1 MAKYVPSNEKFS
13 FEFDARY
20 TAPDG
25 ERLGFRFR
33 TIRYTPPVGDKIGFD
48 FIEPYLPLDGNR
60 LSFNFSAKPYTPPKG
75 DELGF
80 QFTERYTPPPGDAI
94 GFHFESEAGEVA
106 PPARDSQYIYP
117 APFESMVFGTDFF
130 IRLVYRQVY
139 PTGFNQ
145 SAVGVPGVRN
155 DTQYLKPYGF
165 DALGFSRQTIRNKNV
180 TVTVPGM
187 DLSRVAMPSI
197 INFHKN
203 VYGKGFGNELFGQP
217 TIYNLLKFVRLNN
230 RGIESNIF
238 GTAYLQGGVRFVRP
252 SGIAPL
258 AVGEA
263 KVVNTRADQTVR
275 LNGIA
280 APSFPRPNV
289 SPQIL
294 TVRGILG
301 TQWGSPYVQRNPSPA
316 GWISERF
323 GTAWVSRSP
332 RFYTVTVG
340 EVTQFGLAK
349 VFDAKQTVTI
359 TGVIPGGIFG
369 DIQIRNL
376 NFKVAPGSIEA
387 PPLSDWT
394 KVENTAR
401 YYQLK
406 SFDSS
411 QFGNA
416 SINNGTPSFAPDG
429 FDSAVFGKAMVAER
443 IRRINTPGF
452 SLLSF
457 GRPTVTKT
465 PQLSPRSIAPLDLGQ
480 PNLTLYTR
488 YIVSSGR
495 MMTAIGQATIGM
507 AKRKLAVGGFNS
519 MRLGDP
525 VITHGQRELLAQ
537 GSNHS
542 RYGNA
547 HQVWFR
553 VRSIAPAS
561 IYEDQKQY
569 GHRLGGSQH
578 IQAKGFDATLFGT
591 RIIPESQ
598 SILASNFA
606 SSVFGTARLQKT
618 REYLS
623 VVGFATGG
631 QQPADRWGKTTVY
644 NSRQYIIQTYDV
656 DSDLNPPKMQGWM
669 SIINRNRTLGITG
682 SNMALFGRALVRN
695 NATLMQPGGIDA
707 RPLGTAWIS
716 HRVRP
721 IRLEGMEPPYL
732 SGWTNVHNAAAVIK
746 PKGFDT
752 EKWGTAAVVNTRR
765 YFPRIGNFESLV
777 FGQPMIS
784 FKKRRLSLESRYSI
798 GPIYIPIH
806 KVDLYTRYVETLSN
820 DFAQVGVPSLSIH
833 RKVITPRWYLRDL
846 FGDPSLRNVTPE
858 VKTRGR
864 NAEEF
869 GQAAI
874 RTQWRNMDTFGDNA
888 QLFGKP
894 TIADRNR
901 KLNVNSF
908 VAGAIGALRVRGT
921 ASPPLSTQYI
931 FLNNVDNRGE
941 DSNDDTSVI
950 KDGHGIGIPFD
961 QVPRAS
967 LRTNVIRPQGFD
979 AKLFGT
985 ADVYSNGILMENG
998 IKLDKELGTPM
1009 VQLARRTISINEG
1022 INNLIAMGRPR
1033 LSPHTIY
1040 AVLEATEQAKR
1051 NHPQANLHAV
1061 NSDSGYRKPGE
1072 VFGRARVWI
1081 HNPYLN
1087 VQGIWPRNDYGTP
1100 RVELKR
1106 RYLEVK
1112 GIQAYR
1118 FGWHN
1123 IGDGTQEIKSQPNNL
1138 FTVFG
1143 RLGIALAKEKNVQLR
1158 PPGLS
1163 ASLYGRPVVEFFH
1176 RTIKPS
1182 GYNTLAMG
1190 SSRGGTLYMP
1200 QSLHVG
1206 PRRPTIPVGTLM
1218 EKFGTTYIGLKVR
1231 DIQVRGFIATVI
1243 GYDPTNFKER
1253 MRVERG
1259 QGGSGA
1265 PSALEIKPVGFDA
1278 LRSNA
1283 SNVKYAAHYIRPDGN
1298 SDQFRKGAF

>member
-1 MAKYVPSNEKFS
+1 MSDENS
-13 FEFDARY
+13 
-20 TAPDG
+20 
-25 ERLGFRFR
+25 
-33 TIRYTPPVGDKIGFD
+33 YTPPLGYAITFD
-48 FIEPYLPLDGNR
+48 LKVPDYAAPAGNSV
-60 LSFNFSAKPYTPPKG
+60 SFNLTRDGDNPP
-75 DELGF
+75 EPS
-80 QFTERYTPPPGDAI
+80 T
-94 GFHFESEAGEVA
+94 
-106 PPARDSQYIYP
+106 SQYVYP
-117 APFESMVFGTDFF
+117 EPLESTAFGYDTF
-130 IRLVYRQVY
+130 IRLAYRQTY

-145 SAVGVPGVRN
+145 SGVGVPGVRN

-165 DALGFSRQTIRNKNV
+165 DALGFSWQTIRNKNV

-203 VYGKGFGNELFGQP
+203 VYGKGFGNELFGRP
-217 TIYNLLKFVRLNN
+217 TIYNLLKFVHLNN
-230 RGIESNIF
+230 RGIDSSSF
-238 GTAYLQGGVRFVRP
+238 GTPYLQGGVRFVRP
-252 SGIAPL
+252 GGMASFG
-258 AVGEA
+258 VGQA
-263 KVVNTRADQTVR
+263 KVINTRADQTVR
-275 LNGIA
+275 LTGIA

-376 NFKVAPGSIEA
+376 NFKVTPGSIEA

-406 SFDSS
+406 GFDSS

-429 FDSAVFGKAMVAER
+429 FDSASFGNALVAER

-495 MMTAIGQATIGM
+495 MMMAMGEPSIGM

-542 RYGNA
+542 RYGNS

-644 NSRQYIIQTYDV
+644 NARQYIIQTYDV
-656 DSDLNPPKMQGWM
+656 DSDLNPPKLQGWT
-669 SIINRNRTLGITG
+669 SIVNRNRTVRITG

-721 IRLEGMEPPYL
+721 IRLEGMEPPYI

-752 EKWGTAAVVNTRR
+752 EKWGTAAAVNTRR
-765 YFPRIGNFESLV
+765 YFPRIGNFESLA
-777 FGQPMIS
+777 FGEPMIS
-784 FKKRRLSLESRYSI
+784 FKKRGLSIESRYSI

-846 FGDPSLRNVTPE
+846 FGDPSLHNVTPE
-858 VKTRGR
+858 VKTKGR

-869 GQAAI
+869 GQTAI
-874 RTQWRNMDTFGDNA
+874 RTQWRNVDAFGDNA

-931 FLNNVDNRGE
+931 FLNNVENRGE
-941 DSNDDTSVI
+941 DSEDDTSVI
-950 KDGHGIGIPFD
+950 KDGHGISIPSD

-967 LRTNVIRPQGFD
+967 LKTNVIRPQGFD
-979 AKLFGT
+979 AKLFG
-985 ADVYSNGILMENG
+985 ASDIYSNGILMENG

-1009 VQLARRTISINEG
+1009 LQLARRTISINEG
-1022 INNLIAMGRPR
+1022 INNLIAMGTPR

-1051 NHPQANLHAV
+1051 NHPTAYLHAV
-1061 NSDSGYRKPGE
+1061 NSDSGKPGE
-1072 VFGRARVWI
+1072 VFGLARVWI
-1081 HNPYLN
+1081 HDPYLN
-1087 VQGIWPRNDYGTP
+1087 VRGIWPRNDYGTP
-1100 RVELKR
+1100 RVQLKR

-1143 RLGIALAKEKNVQLR
+1143 KPGIALAKEKNVQLR
-1158 PPGLS
+1158 IPGLN
-1163 ASLYGRPVVEFFH
+1163 AGLYGRPVVEFFH

-1182 GYNTLAMG
+1182 GYNALAMG
-1190 SSRGGTLYMP
+1190 YSRGQNFIYMP
-1200 QSLHVG
+1200 QSLHIG
-1206 PRRPTIPVGTLM
+1206 FPMPVKPAGNLM

-1253 MRVERG
+1253 MHVERG

>member
-1 MAKYVPSNEKFS
+1 MAKYVPNNEKFT
-13 FEFDARY
+13 FEFDTRY
-20 TAPDG
+20 ASPEGD
-25 ERLGFRFR
+25 RLGFKFK
-33 TIRYTPPVGDKIGFD
+33 TVRYTPPAGDNLG
-48 FIEPYLPLDGNR
+48 
-60 LSFNFSAKPYTPPKG
+60 FNFTEPYTPSEDFKFAFEAEPYKAPLG
-75 DELGF
+75 NRVTFDLTQSSYIAPQGNHVSFNLTRDES
-80 QFTERYTPPPGDAI
+80 EIEPPSRDAQYVYPEN
-94 GFHFESEAGEVA
+94 FESTA
-106 PPARDSQYIYP
+106 
-117 APFESMVFGTDFF
+117 FGDDVF
-130 IRLVYRQVY
+130 IRLGYRRISVN
-139 PTGFNQ
+139 GF
-145 SAVGVPGVRN
+145 SLSGWGVPGIRN
-155 DTQYLKPYGF
+155 DTQHVKPTGF

-203 VYGKGFGNELFGQP
+203 VYGKGFNAELFGQP
-217 TIYNLLKFVRLNN
+217 TIYNLLQFVRLNN
-230 RGIESNIF
+230 RGIDSSSF

-252 SGIAPL
+252 GGMASFG
-258 AVGEA
+258 VGQA
-263 KVVNTRADQTVR
+263 KVINTRADQTVR
-275 LNGIA
+275 LTGIA

-406 SFDSS
+406 GFDSS
-411 QFGNA
+411 QFGNS

-429 FDSAVFGKAMVAER
+429 FDSASFGNALVAER

-480 PNLTLYTR
+480 PTLTLYTR

-495 MMTAIGQATIGM
+495 MMMAMGEPSIGM

-553 VRSIAPAS
+553 VRSIAPTS
-561 IYEDQKQY
+561 IHEDQKQY

-644 NSRQYIIQTYDV
+644 NARQYIIQTYDV
-656 DSDLNPPKMQGWM
+656 DSDLNPPKLQGWM
-669 SIINRNRTLGITG
+669 SIVNRNRTVRITG

-721 IRLEGMEPPYL
+721 IRLEGMEPPYI
-732 SGWTNVHNAAAVIK
+732 SGWTNVHNAAFVIK

-752 EKWGTAAVVNTRR
+752 EKWGTAAAVNTRR
-765 YFPRIGNFESLV
+765 YFPRIGNFESLA
-777 FGQPMIS
+777 FGEPMIS
-784 FKKRRLSLESRYSI
+784 FKKRGLSIESRYSI

-874 RTQWRNMDTFGDNA
+874 RTQWRNVDTFGDNA

-921 ASPPLSTQYI
+921 GSPPLSTQYI
-931 FLNNVDNRGE
+931 FLNNVENRGE
-941 DSNDDTSVI
+941 DSDDDTSVI
-950 KDGHGIGIPFD
+950 KDGQGIAIPLG
-961 QVPRAS
+961 QVPGPR

-979 AKLFGT
+979 AKLFGD
-985 ADVYSNGILMENG
+985 ADIYSNGILMENG

-1022 INNLIAMGRPR
+1022 INNLIAMGTPR

-1051 NHPQANLHAV
+1051 NHPRANLHAV

-1100 RVELKR
+1100 RVDLKR

-1138 FTVFG
+1138 FTLFG
-1143 RLGIALAKEKNVQLR
+1143 RPGIALAKEKNVQLR
-1158 PPGLS
+1158 PPGLN

-1231 DIQVRGFIATVI
+1231 DIQVQGFEATVI
-1243 GYDPTNFKER
+1243 GYDPTQFKER

-1259 QGGSGA
+1259 QGGA
-1265 PSALEIKPVGFDA
+1265 VIPAQTIKPVGFDA

-1283 SNVKYAAHYIRPDGN
+1283 SNVKYAVHYIRPDGN

>member
-1 MAKYVPSNEKFS
+1 MAKYVPPKGNQLILNFRKEYSASNAALKF
-13 FEFDARY
+13 
-20 TAPDG
+20 
-25 ERLGFRFR
+25 GFK
-33 TIRYTPPVGDKIGFD
+33 TQ
-48 FIEPYLPLDGNR
+48 PYIIPNGTK
-60 LSFNFSAKPYTPPKG
+60 LSFNFTAPYTPPLG
-75 DELGF
+75 SQLGF
-80 QFTERYTPPPGDAI
+80 NFIEDEDSTPTPGQNSYL
-94 GFHFESEAGEVA
+94 FV
-106 PPARDSQYIYP
+106 Q
-117 APFESMVFGTDFF
+117 
-130 IRLVYRQVY
+130 
-139 PTGFNQ
+139 GFNASTFGQ
-145 SAVGVPGVRN
+145 IDLFKNLYITLSGFNPSVVGVPHVHN
-155 DTQYLKPYGF
+155 NTQYLGPYGF
-165 DALGFSRQTIRNKNV
+165 DALGFSRQTITNKNV

-203 VYGKGFGNELFGQP
+203 VYGKGFANELLGQP
-217 TIYNLLKFVRLNN
+217 TIYNLRKYVLLNG
-230 RGIESNIF
+230 RGIEGNVF
-238 GTAYLQGGVRFVRP
+238 GTAYMQGGVKYVRP
-252 SGIAPL
+252 NGLNALSFGVVNVVNTKADQKAVVSGIAP
-258 AVGEA
+258 
-263 KVVNTRADQTVR
+263 
-275 LNGIA
+275 
-280 APSFPRPNV
+280 PSFPRPNV

-301 TQWGSPYVQRNPSPA
+301 TQWGSPYVQRNPSPS

-323 GTAWVSRSP
+323 GIAWVSRSP

-406 SFDSS
+406 GFDSS
-411 QFGNA
+411 QFGNS

-429 FDSAVFGKAMVAER
+429 FDSATFGNALVAEW

-452 SLLSF
+452 SLLGF

-480 PNLTLYTR
+480 PTLTLYTR

-495 MMTAIGQATIGM
+495 MMMAMGEPSIGM
-507 AKRKLAVGGFNS
+507 AKRKLAVDGFDS
-519 MRLGDP
+519 MRLGEP
-525 VITHGQRELLAQ
+525 VLSHGVRELLAQ

-656 DSDLNPPKMQGWM
+656 DSDLNPPKLQGWM
-669 SIINRNRTLGITG
+669 SIINRNRTVRITG

-721 IRLEGMEPPYL
+721 IRLEGMEPPYI
-732 SGWTNVHNAAAVIK
+732 SGWTHLHNAAFVIK

-752 EKWGTAAVVNTRR
+752 EKWGTAAAVNTRR
-765 YFPRIGNFESLV
+765 YFPRIGNFESLA

-784 FKKRRLSLESRYSI
+784 FKKRGLSIESRYSI

-874 RTQWRNMDTFGDNA
+874 RTQWRNVDAFGDNA

-901 KLNVNSF
+901 NLNVNSF

-931 FLNNVDNRGE
+931 FLNNVENRGE
-941 DSNDDTSVI
+941 DSDDDTSVV
-950 KDGHGIGIPFD
+950 KDGQGIAVPLG
-961 QVPRAS
+961 QVPNPN
-967 LRTNVIRPQGFD
+967 LRSNVIRPLGYV
-979 AKLFGT
+979 ASLFGAT
-985 ADVYSNGILMENG
+985 DIYSNGILMENG
-998 IKLDKELGTPM
+998 IKLDKELGTPH
-1009 VQLARRTISINEG
+1009 VQLSKRSIAVTG
-1022 INNLIAMGRPR
+1022 IANLITVGTPR

-1040 AVLEATEQAKR
+1040 AVTEAPEQAKE
-1051 NHPQANLHAV
+1051 NHPRTGNLHAV
-1061 NSDSGYRKPGE
+1061 NSDSGGRKPGE
-1072 VFGRARVWI
+1072 VFGHARVSI
-1081 HNPYLN
+1081 HNPYLDAISVAPFN
-1087 VQGIWPRNDYGTP
+1087 GYGTP
-1100 RVELKR
+1100 TVQLKR
-1106 RYLEVK
+1106 RYIDVR
-1112 GIQAYR
+1112 GFQAYR
-1118 FGWHN
+1118 FGWHSV
-1123 IGDGTQEIKSQPNNL
+1123 GDGTQEITHRQINDFN
-1138 FTVFG
+1138 VFG
-1143 RLGIALAKEKNVQLR
+1143 RLEIALAKEKNIQVR
-1158 PPGLS
+1158 PPGLN
-1163 ASLYGRPVVEFFH
+1163 AMAIGRPLVEFFH
-1176 RTIKPS
+1176 RNLQGRGFNS
-1182 GYNTLAMG
+1182 LAMG

-1200 QSLHVG
+1200 QSLHIG
-1206 PRRPTIPVGTLM
+1206 FPMPVKPAGNLM
-1218 EKFGTTYIGLKVR
+1218 EKFGTTYIGLRVR
-1231 DIQVRGFIATVI
+1231 DIGVNGFDASVI
-1243 GYDPTNFKER
+1243 GYDPSNFAAR
-1253 MRVERG
+1253 MRVQRG
-1259 QGGSGA
+1259 QGGA
-1265 PSALEIKPVGFDA
+1265 DTKPVQTIQAVGFDA

-1283 SNVKYAAHYIRPDGN
+1283 SNVKYAVHYIRPDGN
-1298 SDQFRKGAF
+1298 SEQFRKGAF

>member
-1 MAKYVPSNEKFS
+1 MAKYVPTNDKFS

-20 TAPDG
+20 TSPDG

-33 TIRYTPPVGDKIGFD
+33 TIHYTPPVGDKIGFD
-48 FIEPYLPLDGNR
+48 FIEPYLPSDGNR
-60 LSFNFSAKPYTPPKG
+60 LSFKFSAKPYTPPKG

-80 QFTERYTPPPGDAI
+80 QFTERYTPPSGDAI
-94 GFHFESEAGEVA
+94 GFHFKSEEGEIA
-106 PPARDSQYIYP
+106 PPARNTQYVYP
-117 APFESMVFGTDFF
+117 EHFESKTFGDDVF
-130 IRLVYRQVY
+130 IRLGYRRVSVN
-139 PTGFNQ
+139 GF
-145 SAVGVPGVRN
+145 ADFGIGVPGVRN
-155 DTQYLKPYGF
+155 DTQHVKPFGF

-203 VYGKGFGNELFGQP
+203 IYGNGFGNELFGRP
-217 TIYNLLKFVRLNN
+217 TIYNLLKFVHLNN
-230 RGIESNIF
+230 RGIDSSNF

-252 SGIAPL
+252 VGMASFGI
-258 AVGEA
+258 GQA

-406 SFDSS
+406 GFDSS

-429 FDSAVFGKAMVAER
+429 FDSATFGNALVAER

-452 SLLSF
+452 SLLGF

-480 PNLTLYTR
+480 PTLTLYTR

-495 MMTAIGQATIGM
+495 MMMAMGEPSIGM
-507 AKRKLAVGGFNS
+507 AKRKLAVSGFNS

-569 GHRLGGSQH
+569 GHRLGGSQY

-606 SSVFGTARLQKT
+606 SFVFGTARLQKT

-656 DSDLNPPKMQGWM
+656 DSDLNPPKLQGWT
-669 SIINRNRTLGITG
+669 SIVNRNRTVRITG
-682 SNMALFGRALVRN
+682 SNMTLFGRALVRN
-695 NATLMQPGGIDA
+695 KATLMQPGGIDE

-721 IRLEGMEPPYL
+721 IRLEGMEPPYI
-732 SGWTNVHNAAAVIK
+732 SGWTHLHNAAAVIK
-746 PKGFDT
+746 PKGFDA
-752 EKWGTAAVVNTRR
+752 EKWGTAAAVNTRR
-765 YFPRIGNFESLV
+765 YFPLIGNFESLV

-784 FKKRRLSLESRYSI
+784 FKVRGLSIESRYSI
-798 GPIYIPIH
+798 APIYIPIH

-833 RKVITPRWYLRDL
+833 RKVITPRWYLKDL
-846 FGDPSLRNVTPE
+846 FGDPSLHNVTPE

-874 RTQWRNMDTFGDNA
+874 RTQWRNVDTYGDNA

-901 KLNVNSF
+901 NLNVNSF
-908 VAGAIGALRVRGT
+908 VAGAIGVLRVRGT

-931 FLNNVDNRGE
+931 FLNNVENRGE
-941 DSNDDTSVI
+941 DSEDDTSVI
-950 KDGHGIGIPFD
+950 KDGQGIGIPFD

-967 LRTNVIRPQGFD
+967 LKTNVIRPQGFD
-979 AKLFGT
+979 AKLFGD

-998 IKLDKELGTPM
+998 IKLDKELGTPT

-1022 INNLIAMGRPR
+1022 INNLIAMGTPR

-1040 AVLEATEQAKR
+1040 AVTEAPQQAKD
-1051 NHPQANLHAV
+1051 NHPLANLHAV

-1081 HNPYLN
+1081 HNPY
-1087 VQGIWPRNDYGTP
+1087 VTAQGIWPRNDYGTP
-1100 RVELKR
+1100 RVQLKR

-1138 FTVFG
+1138 FTLFG
-1143 RLGIALAKEKNVQLR
+1143 RPGIALAKEKNVQLR
-1158 PPGLS
+1158 PLGLH

-1182 GYNTLAMG
+1182 GYNALAMG
-1190 SSRGGTLYMP
+1190 SSRGDTLYMP

-1231 DIQVRGFIATVI
+1231 DIQVQGFIATVI
-1243 GYDPTNFKER
+1243 GYDPTQFKER

-1259 QGGSGA
+1259 QGETDTK
-1265 PSALEIKPVGFDA
+1265 PVQTIKPVGFDA

-1283 SNVKYAAHYIRPDGN
+1283 SNVKYAVHYIRPDGN

>member
-1 MAKYVPSNEKFS
+1 MTETLLNPHQVDFDLPETSYAPPDAWAVHFDLDDQTISVQYV
-13 FEFDARY
+13 
-20 TAPDG
+20 
-25 ERLGFRFR
+25 
-33 TIRYTPPVGDKIGFD
+33 TPIGFD
-48 FIEPYLPLDGNR
+48 SPEFGQLKTKSSNVTLRPSGVSSQLRFGQASIIL
-60 LSFNFSAKPYTPPKG
+60 A
-75 DELGF
+75 
-80 QFTERYTPPPGDAI
+80 QQI
-94 GFHFESEAGEVA
+94 VA
-106 PPARDSQYIYP
+106 PKSFDS
-117 APFESMVFGTDFF
+117 S
-130 IRLVYRQVY
+130 
-139 PTGFNQ
+139 
-145 SAVGVPGVRN
+145 
-155 DTQYLKPYGF
+155 K
-165 DALGFSRQTIRNKNV
+165 FSN
-180 TVTVPGM
+180 
-187 DLSRVAMPSI
+187 PSI

-203 VYGKGFGNELFGQP
+203 VYGVGFNAAIFDRP
-217 TIYNLLKFVRLNN
+217 TIYNLRKYVLLNG
-230 RGIESNIF
+230 RGIESNVF
-238 GTAYLQGGVRFVRP
+238 GTAYMQGGVRFVQPGGLHALRF
-252 SGIAPL
+252 GDL
-258 AVGEA
+258 AVI
-263 KVVNTRADQTVR
+263 NTKADQKVQLT
-275 LNGIA
+275 GIA
-280 APSFPRPNV
+280 APTIPKPNV

-301 TQWGSPYVQRNPSPA
+301 TQWGSPYVQRNPSPK
-316 GWISERF
+316 GWNSEKY

-332 RFYTVTVG
+332 RFYTVGIG
-340 EVTQFGLAK
+340 ELTEFGSAK
-349 VFDAKQTVTI
+349 IFDAKQTVTI

-394 KVENTAR
+394 KVDNTAR
-401 YYQLK
+401 YYPLK
-406 SFDSS
+406 GFDTSL
-411 QFGNA
+411 FGTA

-429 FDSAVFGKAMVAER
+429 FDSASFGNALVAER

-480 PNLTLYTR
+480 PTLTLYTR

-495 MMTAIGQATIGM
+495 MMMAMGEPSIGM

-656 DSDLNPPKMQGWM
+656 DSDLNPPKLQGWM
-669 SIINRNRTLGITG
+669 SIINRNRTVRITG

-721 IRLEGMEPPYL
+721 IRLEGMEPPYI
-732 SGWTNVHNAAAVIK
+732 SGWTHLHNAAFVIK

-752 EKWGTAAVVNTRR
+752 EKWGTAAAVNTRR
-765 YFPRIGNFESLV
+765 YFPRIGNFESLA

-784 FKKRRLSLESRYSI
+784 FKKRGLSIESRYSI

-874 RTQWRNMDTFGDNA
+874 RTQWRNVDTFGDNA

-894 TIADRNR
+894 IIADRNR

-931 FLNNVDNRGE
+931 FLNNVENRGE
-941 DSNDDTSVI
+941 DSDDDTSVI

-1143 RLGIALAKEKNVQLR
+1143 RPGITLAKEKNVQLR

-1231 DIQVRGFIATVI
+1231 DIQVQGFEATVI
-1243 GYDPTNFKER
+1243 GYDPTQFKER

-1259 QGGSGA
+1259 QGGA
-1265 PSALEIKPVGFDA
+1265 VIPAQTIKPVGFDA

-1283 SNVKYAAHYIRPDGN
+1283 SNVKYAVHYIRPDGN